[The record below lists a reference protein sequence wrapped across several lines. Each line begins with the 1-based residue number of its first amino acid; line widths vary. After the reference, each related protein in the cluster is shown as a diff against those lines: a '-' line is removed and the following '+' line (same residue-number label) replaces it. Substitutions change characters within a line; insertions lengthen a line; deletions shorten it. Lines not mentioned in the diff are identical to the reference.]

1 MIELATIK
9 ADLPDWPDEVIE
21 LWLLKLANRGS
32 DTGWPPPEP
41 FGESAWKH
49 ILGDRPLS
57 WWKRVTW
64 KREDRDLNFEALSQ
78 DPRSIVNKML
88 DAHINNKTNV
98 YSTMLNSKARFE
110 SAALYIA
117 QNGTVPEPLVG
128 MELEDGLSVLD
139 GNHRMAALCY
149 CQATAMRFWKMA
161 VWLRLKAT
169 AFG

>member
-9 ADLPDWPDEVIE
+9 ADLPDWPYEVIK

-41 FGESAWKH
+41 FGNSAWKH
-49 ILGDRPLS
+49 ILGEKPLR
-57 WWKRVTW
+57 WWKLVTW

-78 DPRSIVNKML
+78 DSRSIVNKTL

-117 QNGTVPEPLVG
+117 ENGTVPEPLVG
-128 MELEDGLSVLD
+128 MELGDGLSVLD

-149 CQATAMRFWKMA
+149 CQATADEISGKGRRGSA
-161 VWLRLKAT
+161 
-169 AFG
+169 